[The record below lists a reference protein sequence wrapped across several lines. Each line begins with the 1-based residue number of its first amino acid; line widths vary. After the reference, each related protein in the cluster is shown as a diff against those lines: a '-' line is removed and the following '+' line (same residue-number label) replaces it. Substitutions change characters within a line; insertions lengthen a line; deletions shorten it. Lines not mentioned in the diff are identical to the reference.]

1 MTRKLTLKQQKFAD
15 AYIECGNA
23 TKSAIDAGYS
33 KKTAAVIGNENLIK
47 PYIKSYVDEKLAQIE
62 SDKIMGAKE
71 AIERLSAIARGKIKE
86 TVITSTPDGVSI
98 DEKPADFRTQ
108 IAAMREILKR
118 HPSSDK
124 LLSAQIRKMMAEA
137 SIAEAKADG
146 ATNSHSSQMDT
157 LDQLL
162 TTITKETLEDDEEG
176 HDEIGQEETERTGT
190 DDKPQAT
197 KPSVHP
203 KATDGPAPG
212 TD

>member
-1 MTRKLTLKQQKFAD
+1 MARKLTPKQQKFAD
-15 AYIECGNA
+15 SYVEGGNA
-23 TKSAIDAGYS
+23 YQAAIDAGYS
-33 KKTAAVIGNENLIK
+33 HNYAKAQSSKLLENVG
-47 PYIKSYVDEKLAQIE
+47 IKSYIDVKMAEIE
-62 SDKIMGAKE
+62 SDKIMGATE
-71 AIERLSAIARGKIKE
+71 AIQRLSAIARGKIKE

-98 DEKPADFRTQ
+98 DEKPADFKTQ

-137 SIAEAKADG
+137 SIAEAKAAG

-176 HDEIGQEETERTGT
+176 RDEIGQEETGRTGA

-203 KATDGPAPG
+203 QANDGSAPRA
-212 TD
+212 D